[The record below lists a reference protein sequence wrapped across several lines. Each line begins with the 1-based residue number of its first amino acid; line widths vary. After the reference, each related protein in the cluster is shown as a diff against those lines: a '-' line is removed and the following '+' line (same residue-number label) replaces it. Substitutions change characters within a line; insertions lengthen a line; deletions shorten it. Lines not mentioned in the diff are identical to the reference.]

1 MDNKTQEQLKDA
13 MELIVV
19 ADDYNLVVLGEVSL
33 LSFAELEGTS
43 FFKSA
48 RITILSNFHQELG
61 TWELPSSYEED
72 MDMEASSHFLPY
84 GDSFLC
90 HFCYHKETIRSQLSS
105 SLHSNLH
112 PQYPLQK
119 LLCLVWQLR
128 ECLPQPID

>member
-13 MELIVV
+13 MELVVV

-33 LSFAELEGTS
+33 ISFAKLEGTS

-48 RITILSNFHQELG
+48 RITILGNVHQELG

-72 MDMEASSHFLPY
+72 MDMEASNHFLPY
-84 GDSFLC
+84 GDSFLY

-112 PQYPLQK
+112 LQYPLQM
-119 LLCLVWQLR
+119 LLCL
-128 ECLPQPID
+128 I